1 LLVLFYLWLFR
12 RQRHLVGGRPLGVG
26 PRTSVNPDTVRVSF
40 DDIAGSDE
48 VTDEISEVV
57 DFLCNRGST
66 ALLGARRRTIRR
78 PVSAAWKQAE
88 SPAGRWPSDQ

>member
-12 RQRHLVGGRPLGVG
+12 RQRHLVGGRPLGGG

-40 DDIAGSDE
+40 DDVAGIDE

-57 DFLCNRGST
+57 DFLCNPGKYR
-66 ALLGARRRTIRR
+66 
-78 PVSAAWKQAE
+78 
-88 SPAGRWPSDQ
+88 PAGRTPPDDSTSGQRGVEAS